1 MHQLV
6 TEQPNATSAGIDTL
20 STNEIVQLMNAED
33 GKVAAAVELESAAIA
48 KAVDAIASRIAKDG
62 RLVYLG
68 AGTSGR
74 LGVLDASECPPTF
87 NTLLV

>member
-1 MHQLV
+1 MQHLV

-20 STNEIVQLMNAED
+20 STLEIVQLMNAED
-33 GKVAAAVELESAAIA
+33 RKVAVAVEQESPAIS
-48 KAVDAIASRIAKDG
+48 KAVDVIASRIAAGG
-62 RLVYLG
+62 RLLYLG

-87 NTLLV
+87 NTPP